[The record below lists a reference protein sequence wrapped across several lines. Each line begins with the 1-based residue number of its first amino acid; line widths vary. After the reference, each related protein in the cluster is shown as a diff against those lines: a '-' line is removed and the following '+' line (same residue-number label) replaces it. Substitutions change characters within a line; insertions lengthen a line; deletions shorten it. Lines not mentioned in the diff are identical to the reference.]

1 VTSSAGLYVVCKQ
14 CQRLTI
20 ALLSSRVFGAVQ
32 DFALWATD
40 STRFASAMSTIY
52 DNSYTFDASVGRVS
66 VEQYVDYVI
75 RVSHRP
81 QTGYYRVVL
90 TRKSNNA
97 VIADSGDQW
106 DSTGVTQ
113 VRDMTVLSAL

>member
-1 VTSSAGLYVVCKQ
+1 
-14 CQRLTI
+14 
-20 ALLSSRVFGAVQ
+20 
-32 DFALWATD
+32 
-40 STRFASAMSTIY
+40 MSTIY
-52 DNSYTFDASVGRVS
+52 DNSYTFNATMGRIS

-90 TRKSNNA
+90 TRVSDGA

-113 VRDMTVLSAL
+113 VIS